1 MENFAPYVQHIS
13 SYFSS
18 NAVGVPCKIRGK
30 LLGKALEDKEFP
42 QKKVLSLV
50 LCVAVMLSVMVMG
63 AGAAFS
69 DQDKIENTEAVNMC
83 TALNIIGGYPDGSY
97 KPEGNI
103 KRSEITKMICVAL
116 NGGKEPNVST
126 NTTPTFSDV
135 RGTNAAWAEGYIES
149 CVAQGIISGVGGGR
163 FSPNGNVTGT
173 QLAKMLL
180 VSLGYNANT
189 EGFVGNAWATNV
201 NVIASQKGLYEG
213 LERMDTSAAL
223 TRDNAAQ
230 MVWNAMNAYEVEYK
244 TTIVTDENG
253 KLETIVTV
261 QDKVVGSNNDKI
273 TLLRDKYDAW
283 VYVGTLTSVKSSN
296 LTISMTAAD
305 RAASDPSVDNPAG
318 GATTV
323 STVDFTK
330 LTVDYSNLLGQ
341 KVKVMFKNGKTNEV
355 LGVYAT
361 ADNTI
366 YNTVM
371 NAVDND
377 NGKIKFGGTSYSTD
391 SAITVYIDGTKL
403 VGPKT
408 AADFDDAAGKQL
420 DSTRPVDNNISADE
434 VTFVDSDDNGKIDT
448 AILTTVDAAKV
459 TYISSDEIVAGGT
472 TYKYADEKIASDVEK
487 NDYVVIRQDLYN
499 DCKNITRA
507 DKLTGVKVT
516 GTKQNP
522 AQYLIDGSWYVAG
535 TKADMNSVKSG
546 DTVDAYTINGV
557 VFYAKRTS
565 GENASLSDVAI
576 VLAVGSDIQGDKA
589 KILKLDGTTSTTEIV
604 DIDNAPGSGYVA
616 KSALKQGAVYEYSVK
631 GGEYRFKDLNTATDY
646 FGDYTAL
653 NDGSPNSSSSG
664 MAVAGAA
671 NSDKSINNIKV
682 DDSAKIVLID
692 KYNTTGTDY
701 KVITGK
707 QFKSLGV
714 AGGSN
719 EAYSNGG
726 IAAFI
731 SKVNGVNRVTY
742 GVVAVNG
749 IANNFITNDHYG
761 YVVESSY
768 QSSDGYMVYTIW
780 NGTENVKVQEKGN
793 AQRNKGTVL
802 GYSSITT
809 ESGLADNVVGT
820 IEDVDDSF
828 GIVDNG
834 IIYGVSDDQ
843 KTISLDG
850 SNTNEITKDTV
861 VLYVDTKDHKGYANG
876 EIQEAD
882 DFGSGKIANVMYKLD
897 GTAKDSD
904 VALLIVDVKN
914 NLHGAFKYNFG
925 ADANAADINLAL
937 SKGDVTI
944 SGALDTMTLNV
955 PANTTL
961 TIAAA
966 QTNDVTI
973 NVAKG
978 ATLKVPNGTLVGAN
992 GAFTA
997 AGDVTV
1003 NTASGK
1009 TQISSAADLTLNS
1022 NVSLQN
1028 GDKITLTGSAKLLA
1042 KQAGITLHI
1051 VNSGNVSV
1059 MVNNFYNDTSDATA
1073 DGVANENCTYTWT
1086 ASGTGSLTSDGW
1098 VKT

>member
-1 MENFAPYVQHIS
+1 M
-13 SYFSS
+13 
-18 NAVGVPCKIRGK
+18 RG
-30 LLGKALEDKEFP
+30 KEFP

-69 DQDKIENTEAVNMC
+69 DQDKIENTEAVDAC
-83 TALNIIGGYPDGSY
+83 SALNIIGGYEDGSY
-97 KPEGNI
+97 HPERNI

-126 NTTPTFSDV
+126 NVTPTFNDV

-213 LERMDTSAAL
+213 LESMDTSAAL

-507 DKLTGVKVT
+507 DKLTGV
-516 GTKQNP
+516 
-522 AQYLIDGSWYVAG
+522 
-535 TKADMNSVKSG
+535 
-546 DTVDAYTINGV
+546 
-557 VFYAKRTS
+557 
-565 GENASLSDVAI
+565 NAHV
-576 VLAVGSDIQGDKA
+576 
-589 KILKLDGTTSTTEIV
+589 
-604 DIDNAPGSGYVA
+604 
-616 KSALKQGAVYEYSVK
+616 
-631 GGEYRFKDLNTATDY
+631 R
-646 FGDYTAL
+646 
-653 NDGSPNSSSSG
+653 
-664 MAVAGAA
+664 
-671 NSDKSINNIKV
+671 
-682 DDSAKIVLID
+682 
-692 KYNTTGTDY
+692 
-701 KVITGK
+701 
-707 QFKSLGV
+707 
-714 AGGSN
+714 
-719 EAYSNGG
+719 
-726 IAAFI
+726 
-731 SKVNGVNRVTY
+731 
-742 GVVAVNG
+742 
-749 IANNFITNDHYG
+749 
-761 YVVESSY
+761 
-768 QSSDGYMVYTIW
+768 
-780 NGTENVKVQEKGN
+780 
-793 AQRNKGTVL
+793 
-802 GYSSITT
+802 
-809 ESGLADNVVGT
+809 
-820 IEDVDDSF
+820 
-828 GIVDNG
+828 
-834 IIYGVSDDQ
+834 
-843 KTISLDG
+843 
-850 SNTNEITKDTV
+850 
-861 VLYVDTKDHKGYANG
+861 
-876 EIQEAD
+876 
-882 DFGSGKIANVMYKLD
+882 
-897 GTAKDSD
+897 
-904 VALLIVDVKN
+904 
-914 NLHGAFKYNFG
+914 
-925 ADANAADINLAL
+925 
-937 SKGDVTI
+937 
-944 SGALDTMTLNV
+944 
-955 PANTTL
+955 
-961 TIAAA
+961 
-966 QTNDVTI
+966 
-973 NVAKG
+973 
-978 ATLKVPNGTLVGAN
+978 
-992 GAFTA
+992 
-997 AGDVTV
+997 
-1003 NTASGK
+1003 
-1009 TQISSAADLTLNS
+1009 
-1022 NVSLQN
+1022 
-1028 GDKITLTGSAKLLA
+1028 
-1042 KQAGITLHI
+1042 
-1051 VNSGNVSV
+1051 
-1059 MVNNFYNDTSDATA
+1059 
-1073 DGVANENCTYTWT
+1073 
-1086 ASGTGSLTSDGW
+1086 
-1098 VKT
+1098 

>member
-1 MENFAPYVQHIS
+1 M
-13 SYFSS
+13 
-18 NAVGVPCKIRGK
+18 GVPCKIRGK
-30 LLGKALEDKEFP
+30 LRSKALRGKEFP

-69 DQDKIENTEAVNMC
+69 DQDKIENTEAVDAC
-83 TALNIIGGYPDGSY
+83 SALNIIGGYEDGSY
-97 KPEGNI
+97 HPERNI

-126 NTTPTFSDV
+126 NVTPTFNDV

-213 LERMDTSAAL
+213 LESMDTSAAL

-589 KILKLDGTTSTTEIV
+589 KILKLDGTTSTIEIV

-882 DFGSGKIANVMYKLD
+882 GFGSGKIANVMYKLD

>member
-1 MENFAPYVQHIS
+1 M
-13 SYFSS
+13 
-18 NAVGVPCKIRGK
+18 
-30 LLGKALEDKEFP
+30 
-42 QKKVLSLV
+42 

-69 DQDKIENTEAVNMC
+69 DQDKIENTEAVDAC
-83 TALNIIGGYPDGSY
+83 IALNIIGGYEDGSY
-97 KPEGNI
+97 HPERNI

-116 NGGKEPNVST
+116 NGGKEPNVGT
-126 NTTPTFSDV
+126 NVTPTFSDV
-135 RGTNAAWAEGYIES
+135 RGTSAAWAEGYIES
-149 CVAQGIISGVGGGR
+149 CVAQGIVSGVGGGR

-180 VSLGYNANT
+180 VSLGYNADT

-201 NVIASQKGLYEG
+201 NVVASQKGLYEG
-213 LERMDTSAAL
+213 LESMDASAAI

-230 MVWNAMNAYEVEYK
+230 MVWNALNAYEVEYK
-244 TTIVTDENG
+244 TTIITGEDG

-318 GATTV
+318 GAAV

-403 VGPKT
+403 KSTKT
-408 AADFDDAAGKQL
+408 AADFDDAVQL
-420 DSTRPVDNNISADE
+420 DSSKRPVNNNISADE

-631 GGEYRFKDLNTATDY
+631 GGEYRFKELSTATDY

-653 NDGSPNSSSSG
+653 NNGSPANTSSG
-664 MAVAGAA
+664 MTVAGAA

-692 KYNTTGTDY
+692 KYSNTGTDY

-719 EAYSNGG
+719 EAYGNGG

-780 NGTENVKVQEKGN
+780 NGTENVKVQEKGS

-820 IEDVDDSF
+820 IEDVDDNF

-834 IIYGVSDDQ
+834 IIFGVSDDQ

-850 SNTNEITKDTV
+850 SHTNEITKDTV

-882 DFGSGKIANVMYKLD
+882 DFGSSGKIANVMYKLD
-897 GTAKDSD
+897 GTAEDSD

-914 NLHGAFKYNFG
+914 NLHGAFSYTFG
-925 ADANAADINLAL
+925 KDAAIADINVALA
-937 SKGDVTI
+937 KGDVTI
-944 SGALDTMTLNV
+944 SEALNNSGTLNV
-955 PANTTL
+955 GAGNTLTVSATQTATL
-961 TIAAA
+961 TIATG
-966 QTNDVTI
+966 TNTD
-973 NVAKG
+973 AKVI
-978 ATLKVPNGTLVGAN
+978 LAN
-992 GAFTA
+992 
-997 AGDVTV
+997 D
-1003 NTASGK
+1003 
-1009 TQISSAADLTLNS
+1009 S
-1022 NVSLQN
+1022 N
-1028 GDKITLTGSAKLLA
+1028 ITLTGSGKVKVGDNAEVTISEYNTNKTNVKNAVTALQTATSSLA
-1042 KQAGITLHI
+1042 SNSKTTPATKTTDEIT
-1051 VNSGNVSV
+1051 
-1059 MVNNFYNDTSDATA
+1059 ATA
-1073 DGVANENCTYTWT
+1073 GDFATLFTFTSNADVKVEFAPDVTGNNIDSATLTEVKYDSNNVQVKLKSGYTTTDGNGKKVGLAVTISANGVAAEKYYVLVT
-1086 ASGTGSLTSDGW
+1086 LTDAI
-1098 VKT
+1098 